1 MSPLTWAV
9 AAVVTDGYGRLLLC
23 RRSEGARRWGL
34 PGGRLRHD
42 ESPADAVVRAV
53 RTETGWAV
61 TPVDLVGLYR
71 VIGPQAP
78 PPPAGRCGARPDVLV
93 HVFRAAPVDA
103 GPAGDPAAGCLAEWW
118 PAKGLPGA
126 LTPATRAAV
135 ADALAGRAGV
145 LRHTTA
151 ADALTPPGDGQPR
164 SRMIDTSSAKW
175 RGPGVY
181 DHASSA

>member
-9 AAVVTDGYGRLLLC
+9 AAVVTDASGRLLLC

-53 RTETGWAV
+53 RAETGWAV
-61 TPVDLVGLYR
+61 APADLVGLYR
-71 VIGPQAP
+71 VTDPQAP
-78 PPPAGRCGARPDVLV
+78 APPAGRCGGRPDVLV
-93 HVFRAAPVDA
+93 HVFRA
-103 GPAGDPAAGCLAEWW
+103 GPADVEPSGEPSAGCLPRWW
-118 PAKGLPGA
+118 PPQELPDV
-126 LTPATRAAV
+126 LTPTTRAAI

-151 ADALTPPGDGQPR
+151 ADALTPPGDGQPGDGPPAPPGQR
-164 SRMIDTSSAKW
+164 ASEQADSSSR
-175 RGPGVY
+175 
-181 DHASSA
+181 